1 MIHHE
6 IERLLKQKLHGIYPD
21 REIASM
27 AILIA
32 EHITGY
38 ERVRLRLENDIK
50 LSPAQLTD
58 VVAMAERLAGNE
70 PVQYVLGATEFYGLK
85 LKVGPGVLIPRGET
99 EELVE
104 WIVKAQGARL
114 KAQGK
119 VEVKDKGQTIRILD
133 IGCGSGAI
141 AIALAKNLPDAEVVA
156 SDISET
162 ALQVTRE
169 NAGLNNVALST
180 TILNIL
186 TPNELVVS
194 SSFDIIVSN
203 PPYIPHAEMT
213 GMDRHVIDFEPMEA
227 LFVPDDEPFLFYSAI
242 AKFAASQLKPFGQV
256 YVEIHDRFGEETS
269 AIFRKWFSHVELRK
283 DIHGKDRMIRAYHG

>member
-38 ERVRLRLENDIK
+38 ERVRLRLENDLK
-50 LSPAQLTD
+50 LSPAQLS
-58 VVAMAERLAGNE
+58 VVFAMAERLAGYE
-70 PVQYVLGATEFYGLK
+70 PVQYVLGETEFYGLK

-119 VEVKDKGQTIRILD
+119 DEGKKGDRDEGKYKGKDEGKDKGETIRILD

-141 AIALAKNLPDAEVVA
+141 AIALAKNLLDAEVIA

-169 NAGLNNVALST
+169 NAGLNHVALST

-186 TPNELVVS
+186 SPSDLVVS
-194 SSFDIIVSN
+194 SPFDIIVSN
-203 PPYIPHAEMT
+203 PPYIPRAEMT
-213 GMDRHVIDFEPMEA
+213 GMDRHVIDFEPGR
-227 LFVPDDEPFLFYSAI
+227 LFLCRMTNRSCFI
-242 AKFAASQLKPFGQV
+242 APLQNML
-256 YVEIHDRFGEETS
+256 H
-269 AIFRKWFSHVELRK
+269 HN
-283 DIHGKDRMIRAYHG
+283 